1 MHLMGDA
8 LGDFD
13 DAIVNCVAW
22 SKDGSRMQ
30 CTAAQI
36 PDVLAQPDG
45 FLWLELRQP
54 SPPVLARVQSLFDVH
69 ELAIEDVH
77 LAEQH
82 PKFEVYEPVV
92 GETVRESFF
101 MVLTPVVTRGA
112 THGGASDFSLG
123 ELHVF
128 LDERVILLLHLGRY
142 ARDFDALGRFERAP
156 LRLGR
161 GMSNALHAV
170 LDEVVDYYIPWHGT
184 FEERLDALER
194 QVISDNVREQGVLTE
209 LYALK
214 RTILRLRHALV
225 PVEEMTLSLVAG
237 THRQNI
243 PKVMRPYFRD
253 VHDHVVQLLAGLDFL
268 RESQMGV
275 LNLHIAL
282 GANRQGIV
290 VRKLAGWGAILAVP
304 TMVFS
309 MYGMN
314 FQNMPEL
321 DWKFGYPLV
330 MVVTLV
336 GSTLLHRWL
345 RRSGWL

>member
-22 SKDGSRMQ
+22 LPNGERME
-30 CTAAQI
+30 CVAEQI
-36 PDVLAQPDG
+36 PEILAQPSG

-54 SPPVLARVQSLFDVH
+54 SPLVLEHVQALFGVH

-77 LAEQH
+77 LAEQR
-82 PKFEVYEPVV
+82 PKLEAYEPVQ
-92 GETVRESFF
+92 GETERESFF
-101 MVLTPVVTRGA
+101 MVLTPVVTRSA
-112 THGGASDFSLG
+112 TQDFALG

-128 LDERVILLLHLGRY
+128 LDTRVVLLLHLGRY

-161 GMSNALHAV
+161 GMCNALHAV
-170 LDEVVDYYIPWHGT
+170 LDEVVDDYVPWHGA

-194 QVISDNVREQGVLTE
+194 QVISNNVREQGVLTD

-214 RTILRLRHALV
+214 RAILRLRHAII
-225 PVEEMTLSLVAG
+225 PVEEMTLSLITGA
-237 THRQNI
+237 HRQSI

-253 VHDHVVQLLAGLDFL
+253 VHDHVVQLLAGLEFL

-314 FQNMPEL
+314 FENMPEL
-321 DWKFGYPLV
+321 DWRWGYPVV
-330 MVVTLV
+330 MLVTLL